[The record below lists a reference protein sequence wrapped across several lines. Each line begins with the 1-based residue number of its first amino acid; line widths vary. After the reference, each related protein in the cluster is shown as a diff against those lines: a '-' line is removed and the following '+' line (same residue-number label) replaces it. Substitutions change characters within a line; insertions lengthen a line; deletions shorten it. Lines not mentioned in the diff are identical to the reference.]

1 MSPVY
6 RSHVQCS
13 IQCLLPWAVMCSN
26 TMHTQPRAQEYNDG
40 LLVAY
45 LAAIT
50 KSTSDL
56 SQVIGKLSMTSSG
69 GGPMGRSMMFMLS

>member
-1 MSPVY
+1 M
-6 RSHVQCS
+6 R
-13 IQCLLPWAVMCSN
+13 SN
-26 TMHTQPRAQEYNDG
+26 TIYTQPHAQEYNDG

-69 GGPMGRSMMFMLS
+69 GGPMGRSTMMSMLS